1 MKILDYSMMKL
12 ILIEIVHQSMMF
24 SLMMIMM
31 LIMTLTMIVMTNVD
45 IINDVLIDQLEVE
58 WKENIKSIL

>member
-1 MKILDYSMMKL
+1 
-12 ILIEIVHQSMMF
+12 MMF

-58 WKENIKSIL
+58 WKENMKSVL

>member
-1 MKILDYSMMKL
+1 
-12 ILIEIVHQSMMF
+12 MMF

-31 LIMTLTMIVMTNVD
+31 LIMTLTMIIMTNVD

>member
-1 MKILDYSMMKL
+1 
-12 ILIEIVHQSMMF
+12 MMF